1 MADVFSLNIYL
12 LCWSS
17 ITLRPRILLFS
28 MIFKYIRTENAETV
42 CWIIS
47 SECLLNSNQQQ
58 QEPWWRWTWTSPPMC
73 MIKIVLLVN
82 SDNRLLLSNEMIRLT
97 FDWKAGTHVNLAKNV
112 YSLATSENKHTSRL
126 CYSMARWWKN
136 KQVFP
141 LLFSAKC
148 LRDIQ
153 SAFAFRGSPIDG
165 ETANRR
171 RRQHISANNR
181 IDALRRARV
190 TVNSPV
196 PRNRSGLIILGIG
209 VEIRPGRPKTEI
221 SNKI

>member
-1 MADVFSLNIYL
+1 
-12 LCWSS
+12 
-17 ITLRPRILLFS
+17 

-97 FDWKAGTHVNLAKNV
+97 FDWKAGTHANLAKNV

-153 SAFAFRGSPIDG
+153 SALRFAVHRLMVKPRTGGVDNTFRLTTESMRWEEHESRLIVQSPEIEVDSLFSV
-165 ETANRR
+165 
-171 RRQHISANNR
+171 SA
-181 IDALRRARV
+181 
-190 TVNSPV
+190 S
-196 PRNRSGLIILGIG
+196 
-209 VEIRPGRPKTEI
+209 K
-221 SNKI
+221 